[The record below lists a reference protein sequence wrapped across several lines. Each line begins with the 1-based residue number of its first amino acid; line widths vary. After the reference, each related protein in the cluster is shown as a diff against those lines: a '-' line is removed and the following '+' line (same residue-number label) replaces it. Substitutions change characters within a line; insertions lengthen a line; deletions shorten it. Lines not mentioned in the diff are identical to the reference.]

1 MSSIRQLL
9 QLKGDFIWCVTPEAT
24 VYDALRLMAEKDIGA
39 VLVMVDD
46 LMVGIMS
53 ERDYARKIVLLGKT
67 SRDTRVGEIMT
78 EKVIT
83 IHPSQTSQEAV
94 TLMTKNH
101 IRHLPVVEEEH
112 IIGIISVMDVMRDI
126 IYEQREKIKSLSEKV
141 SGNKLHP
148 QF

>member
-1 MSSIRQLL
+1 
-9 QLKGDFIWCVTPEAT
+9 
-24 VYDALRLMAEKDIGA
+24 
-39 VLVMVDD
+39 
-46 LMVGIMS
+46 
-53 ERDYARKIVLLGKT
+53 
-67 SRDTRVGEIMT
+67 MT